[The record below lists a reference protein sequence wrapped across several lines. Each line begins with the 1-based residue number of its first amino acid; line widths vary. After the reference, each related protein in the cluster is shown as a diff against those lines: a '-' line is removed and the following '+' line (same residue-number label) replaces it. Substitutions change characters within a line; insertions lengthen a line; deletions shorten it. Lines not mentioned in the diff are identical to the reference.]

1 MIRNI
6 VFDFGNVILNGNPP
20 TIIMQFAKNEEEYW
34 RDKLIRLILNLLYN

>member
-20 TIIMQFAKNEEEYW
+20 TIIMLFAKNEEE
-34 RDKLIRLILNLLYN
+34 RIFIKETL